1 MTIDEPNQYDIVY
14 VGFLTGHG
22 GDAVQMLHLAHGMQR
37 RGARVKVIVP
47 EVETSIGFAEQ
58 CAELGIDCE
67 RTDLLRADMT
77 GPRQDLRSMV
87 KLARS
92 LRAPVVHFHTGNSC
106 LPRSAMIA
114 LAVSRTARGFATL
127 QSPYE
132 TIDPASGR
140 AKFWSKA
147 VRRVLHA
154 VISPSDHGSEFQ
166 RRCGISEAQTVTIRN
181 AIDTDAIAAGDATGP
196 RAELGLGP
204 DDPLVVFT
212 SRIEQQKRPAD
223 AVRIF
228 AGCVADH
235 PAARLVVV
243 GTGVLSDE
251 VREVADE
258 LGISDRVHLVGF
270 RTDIADWLAA
280 ATVWLLPTERENF
293 SVAVLEALAA
303 GCPVLSTRCAGN
315 TEVLVDDDNAL
326 VIDVGDVDAGIA
338 ALQRLLGDPALRER
352 LSRRGVECAKEY
364 SLDHM
369 VDQYDQLYRKFNTLA
384 LTLASTNGRNV
395 TP

>member
-1 MTIDEPNQYDIVY
+1 MTIDAPEQHDITY

-22 GDAVQMLHLAHGMQR
+22 GDAVQMLHLGHGMQR
-37 RGARVKVIVP
+37 RGARVKMVVP
-47 EVETSIGFAEQ
+47 EVDTSIGFAEQ
-58 CAELGIDCE
+58 CADLGIECE

-77 GPRQDLRSMV
+77 GPNQDLRSMF

-106 LPRSAMIA
+106 LPRSAMLA
-114 LAVSRTARGFATL
+114 LASTRTARGFATL

-132 TIDPASGR
+132 TIEPSSGR
-140 AKFWSKA
+140 AKFWSQA
-147 VRRVLHA
+147 ARRVLHA
-154 VISPSDHGSEFQ
+154 VISPSDHGSDFQ
-166 RRCGISEAQTVTIRN
+166 RRCGIREAQAVTIRN
-181 AIDTDAIAAGDATGP
+181 AIDTDAIASGDATGP

-212 SRIEQQKRPAD
+212 SRIEQQKRPGD

-228 AGCVADH
+228 AGSLADH
-235 PAARLVVV
+235 PEARLVFV

-258 LGISDRVHLVGF
+258 LGISDRVHLVGY

-326 VIDVGDVDAGIA
+326 VIDVGDVDAGVA
-338 ALQRLLGDPALRER
+338 ALRRLLGDPALRDR
-352 LSRRGVECAKEY
+352 LSRRSVECAQQY
-364 SLDHM
+364 SIDHM
-369 VDQYDQLYRKFNTLA
+369 VDQYEQLYRKFDT
-384 LTLASTNGRNV
+384 LTL
-395 TP
+395 TPAHT